1 MSGITDPE
9 AETRIIRMVEETRKF
24 IVEQHKLQE
33 EATKFNAE
41 TAKFN
46 SEAAKLAA
54 EAAKL
59 NRDRLFAPVLAA
71 AAIGGAIA
79 AMIATLVRFL

>member
-9 AETRIIRMVEETRKF
+9 AETRIVRMLDETRKF

-33 EATKFNAE
+33 EA
-41 TAKFN
+41 AKFR

-54 EAAKL
+54 EDAKL
-59 NRDRLFAPVLAA
+59 TRDRLFTPVLAA
-71 AAIGGAIA
+71 AAIGGAVA
-79 AMIATLVRFL
+79 AMIATVIRVL